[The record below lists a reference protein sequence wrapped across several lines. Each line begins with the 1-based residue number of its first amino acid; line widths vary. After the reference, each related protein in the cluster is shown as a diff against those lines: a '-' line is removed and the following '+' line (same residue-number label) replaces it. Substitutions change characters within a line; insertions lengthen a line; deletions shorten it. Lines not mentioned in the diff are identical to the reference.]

1 MTNKLDLN
9 TDIIDVREIIERLE
23 ELEGLLHEHLAEHDD
38 SCIGDW
44 AEVSPEEH
52 KELSMLVSLME
63 EMAGYGGDEQWRGD
77 WYPVTLIA
85 ESYFVEYITE
95 LIHDCYEM
103 PKEMHSGNWPYRHMT
118 IDYAAAADEAK
129 GDYSEIEIEG
139 ATYFYR

>member
-1 MTNKLDLN
+1 MNLYD
-9 TDIIDVREIIERLE
+9 DVIDVRDIIERLE
-23 ELEGLLHEHLAEHDD
+23 ELEALLHEHLAKHDD

-77 WYPVTLIA
+77 WYPLTLIR
-85 ESYFVEYITE
+85 ESYFVDYVQEMLEDCGEIPKDLPHYI
-95 LIHDCYEM
+95 H
-103 PKEMHSGNWPYRHMT
+103 
-118 IDYAAAADEAK
+118 IDWQATARDVQV
-129 GDYSEIEIEG
+129 DYTPIDVDG

>member
-1 MTNKLDLN
+1 MNLYD
-9 TDIIDVREIIERLE
+9 DVIDVRDIIERLE
-23 ELEGLLHEHLAEHDD
+23 ELEALLHEHLAKHDD

-77 WYPVTLIA
+77 WYPLTLIR
-85 ESYFVEYITE
+85 ESYFTDYAEE
-95 LIHDCYEM
+95 LVRDCYELTGL
-103 PKEMHSGNWPYRHMT
+103 PDFVH
-118 IDYAAAADEAK
+118 IDWEATARDVQV
-129 GDYSEIEIEG
+129 DYTPIDVDG

>member
-1 MTNKLDLN
+1 MNLYD
-9 TDIIDVREIIERLE
+9 DVIDVRDIIERLE
-23 ELEGLLHEHLAEHDD
+23 ELESLLDEYLAKHDD

-77 WYPVTLIA
+77 WYPLTLIR
-85 ESYFVEYITE
+85 ESHFTDYTE
-95 LIHDCYEM
+95 ELVRDCYQLTGL
-103 PKEMHSGNWPYRHMT
+103 PDFVH
-118 IDYAAAADEAK
+118 IDWEATARDVQV
-129 GDYSEIEIEG
+129 DYTPIDVDG